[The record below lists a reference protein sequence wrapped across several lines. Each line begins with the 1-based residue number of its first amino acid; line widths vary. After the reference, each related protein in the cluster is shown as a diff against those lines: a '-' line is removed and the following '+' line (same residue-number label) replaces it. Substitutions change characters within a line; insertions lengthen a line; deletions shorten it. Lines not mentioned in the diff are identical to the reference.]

1 MSRPSSL
8 NVPPFYTDV
17 QNTFIDSGEPD
28 KVASFFLY
36 FFFFF
41 FFFFLTALSPSLQYK
56 QFIVIMKEF
65 KLQKLSTAEV
75 GKAS

>member
-36 FFFFF
+36 FFFFS
-41 FFFFLTALSPSLQYK
+41 FFLTALSPSLQYK